1 MDPKDREALRKMH
14 EKMRKDRVRKSED
27 NSYSDIGSKRN
38 IIRSDS
44 KNLKVTFA
52 VIEKMHYSDFNS
64 GKNAVDDFK
73 PSDIIDDEDNNYTDD
88 EILNK
93 FKKDLPAASSG
104 AKVNPNQSKVMTTD
118 ETDVSQAAPYSNRRS
133 GNNVRIE
140 N

>member
-93 FKKDLPAASSG
+93 FKKDLPAA
-104 AKVNPNQSKVMTTD
+104 
-118 ETDVSQAAPYSNRRS
+118 
-133 GNNVRIE
+133 
-140 N
+140 